1 MSTAV
6 RGPQRPPMGPGRGGP
21 FAGMN
26 VPAEKASN
34 FGASAKRLL
43 GTLHPERVW
52 LGLVLMFAVVSVART
67 SLAHGCLAKA
77 PT

>member
-43 GTLHPERVW
+43 GTLHPNGS
-52 LGLVLMFAVVSVART
+52 GLPWS
-67 SLAHGCLAKA
+67 
-77 PT
+77 